1 MTKIVTICH
10 FNCLTTDWFLIVVIR
25 LSEFHYW
32 LTALIFLII
41 LLSDNISIIT
51 KRWLV
56 DLKRRHNFHNV
67 PYCTKRRGMLI
78 KKYHIVLDNTYL
90 ITCYIVTDKFSP
102 QSYQYNW
109 LLNIFLG
116 GWGVKTFTKKKIYR
130 GLRKDAQIILKQKEP
145 CTKIDSLKRY

>member
-1 MTKIVTICH
+1 
-10 FNCLTTDWFLIVVIR
+10 
-25 LSEFHYW
+25 
-32 LTALIFLII
+32 
-41 LLSDNISIIT
+41 
-51 KRWLV
+51 
-56 DLKRRHNFHNV
+56 
-67 PYCTKRRGMLI
+67 MLI

-109 LLNIFLG
+109 LLNIFFG
-116 GWGVKTFTKKKIYR
+116 GGGVKTFTKKKIYR